1 MKPGRV
7 LVVEPDG
14 LLRTLVAEWLEQV
27 GVHAVFEATGPCEAT
42 ATLGS
47 IGAIVIDIPN
57 PPHAD
62 PVLRAWRRV
71 FPEADI
77 IAASAR
83 LPAGDDANDAMAGRL
98 APRKVL
104 GQPSTRRARCAA
116 PGRARPGLRERH
128 PSRPW

>member
-98 APRKVL
+98 PPTHGLA
-104 GQPSTRRARCAA
+104 QPYSRHPLYTALRASR
-116 PGRARPGLRERH
+116 PGRSEHA
-128 PSRPW
+128 

>member
-62 PVLRAWRRV
+62 PVLRAWRRI

-98 APRKVL
+98 AATKGFAKPH
-104 GQPSTRRARCAA
+104 TRHRPYAA
-116 PGRARPGLRERH
+116 PGLSPPGA
-128 PSRPW
+128 

>member
-83 LPAGDDANDAMAGRL
+83 LPAGDDANDAMAGKLPVPKGFLQPHTRH
-98 APRKVL
+98 APDAS
-104 GQPSTRRARCAA
+104 PRAT
-116 PGRARPGLRERH
+116 
-128 PSRPW
+128 